1 MRSQASATNLPHRG
15 SRKTSPGKTPSTL
28 ATTNLP
34 PRGSSKTLPGKTPST
49 LVTQKPKVRQAEKK
63 LSEEERVRL
72 EKRRARQAAAREAA
86 CAAECSPLRLRGFWE
101 AKEGAG
107 LLLQTAVTESQRDS
121 FRSAAEG
128 ADTSRKSVPKLAST
142 VSGSLKRQLTRK
154 AVRPPPES
162 SFDAA
167 TQLLDEANL
176 AAGADVAATFEAAC
190 TRLGV
195 PVHPAAR
202 TALANVVIAAQQ
214 KQLQQQLAREGTV
227 AASKQQL
234 PRKGSASER
243 PRAASVRVEPQPL
256 VVRNAVIDLG
266 AMAAL
271 LLTLQAHP
279 VAFKSLHFWRCGLDA
294 ETLRL
299 LRDGLA
305 RLARSEN
312 AAISSLAVEG
322 DAADPSVGAGGL
334 ASLVEL
340 EKIGSVSLR
349 SCSLGLVDTAPIGR
363 ALAGASTITSLS
375 LWSNGLDDEAAAP
388 IIGSLRHNTALRHL
402 NLGANRLTD
411 TTARAILAA
420 LQWPPD
426 EPPAETAEPPAEPD
440 KPTEPAE
447 PTVHFAEPLAA
458 EESGAANR
466 SLTALNLSHN
476 SIRGPGRAALEAAQ
490 EQSPDLHRLDI
501 EGNPCLTL
509 GPTARLR
516 APARRAIAAT
526 WATLT
531 AKNGDVVAPVR
542 DALLETFGS
551 LPSGTATTVGIACY
565 EKDEMDEEPAEPAK
579 PPEPPRRGSS
589 GAKPLPEQVR
599 KMSSGAK
606 SAKSAKSVR
615 KLSVAEPVESDAERE
630 ARLEAERKAK
640 VEAERRA
647 KLQSERLR
655 VASLVVDAIDA
666 LVSMLEQPECMVA
679 PLHAYGREL
688 SYRGLPAGVPFGT
701 FVSEFVG
708 AMHAAFG
715 RATGSR
721 KDFPAAEW
729 EAACGAAAACMQ
741 EQYTLSQLAAA
752 GQPPADSPVDDQLA
766 AADKH

>member
-1 MRSQASATNLPHRG
+1 MQSQASATNQ
-15 SRKTSPGKTPSTL
+15 
-28 ATTNLP
+28 P
-34 PRGSSKTLPGKTPST
+34 PRGSSKTLPGKTPSKLAT
-49 LVTQKPKVRQAEKK
+49 TNLPPRGSSNMLGTQKLKGSTKLSLASPKVRNAEKK
-63 LSEEERVRL
+63 LSEEERARL
-72 EKRRARQAAAREAA
+72 EKRRARHAAAREAA
-86 CAAECSPLRLRGFWE
+86 RAAECSPLRLRGFWE

-121 FRSAAEG
+121 FRSAAEE
-128 ADTSRKSVPKLAST
+128 ADTGKKSVPKLAST

-176 AAGADVAATFEAAC
+176 AASADVAATFEAAC

-202 TALANVVIAAQQ
+202 TALAHVVAAAQQ
-214 KQLQQQLAREGTV
+214 QQQQQLARQGTV
-227 AASKQQL
+227 AASRQQL
-234 PRKGSASER
+234 PLKGSTPER

-279 VAFKSLHFWRCGLDA
+279 AAFRSLHFWRCGLDA
-294 ETLRL
+294 ESLRL
-299 LRDGLA
+299 LRDGLT
-305 RLARSEN
+305 RLARSKD

-322 DAADPSVGAGGL
+322 DAADPTVGAGGL

-420 LQWPPD
+420 LQGPPD
-426 EPPAETAEPPAEPD
+426 GAPAETAEPPAEPD
-440 KPTEPAE
+440 KPAEPAE
-447 PTVHFAEPLAA
+447 PTRHFVEPPAA
-458 EESGAANR
+458 EGSGAANR

-476 SIRGPGRAALEAAQ
+476 SIGGPGRAALEAAQ
-490 EQSPDLHRLDI
+490 ELSPDLHRLDI

-531 AKNGDVVAPVR
+531 TQNGGVVAPVR
-542 DALLETFGS
+542 DALLEAFGS
-551 LPSGTATTVGIACY
+551 LPPGTATTVGVACY
-565 EKDEMDEEPAEPAK
+565 EKDEMDEEPAEPIK
-579 PPEPPRRGSS
+579 PPEPPRSGSSVAKPPGAVRKTSS
-589 GAKPLPEQVR
+589 GAKP
-599 KMSSGAK
+599 
-606 SAKSAKSVR
+606 AKSAKSVR
-615 KLSVAEPVESDAERE
+615 KLSVTEPVESDAERE

-666 LVSMLEQPECMVA
+666 LLSMLEQPECMVA

-688 SYRGLPAGVPFGT
+688 SYRGLPAGMPFGS

-721 KDFPAAEW
+721 EDFPTAEW

-741 EQYTLSQLAAA
+741 EQYTLSQLAVAE
-752 GQPPADSPVDDQLA
+752 QPPRVNDQLT
-766 AADKH
+766 DES